1 MGDTVLPA
9 AGQAQDSRSW
19 QVWGIAKQELLYL
32 CWALMEIALLTPV
45 ALIFMG
51 WARFWPPG
59 QVALWLLLLMLLPF
73 TLVRFLSA
81 LQMARKYQW
90 RVVLVVLLLTLFST
104 WRLLLFNHL
113 TFLDF
118 SWLADLFTNIG
129 EASSLWARTLILFL
143 LVLLTW
149 WRGLRL
155 VRLHPDLHRAG
166 NRLRA
171 GVLIFVP
178 VALMP
183 HSGGGPW
190 GFMPFV
196 LLYFLAGLT
205 AVSLIRAEQVERE
218 RSGFAASL
226 SPRWV
231 GTIFATSLLVVAAAA
246 VLAALLSGETL
257 ALLLQWL
264 SPVRMTILATAAV
277 ALGTA
282 FFLASPLFAIFD
294 LFLTL
299 LTNLLNT
306 FFTGLSANLGFDVQ
320 TNLEGFDNLLPT
332 EEEAA
337 DIIGFTIPAEV
348 TRVFTILIM
357 LAVVL
362 LLVTIVTRRFR
373 QPTLTEH
380 SAGPVRAAGG
390 SALPGEGI
398 GQRLLQRLGIL
409 RRWRTAASIR
419 QLYQAM
425 CTAAASAGYSRS
437 PSETPYEYLAA
448 LAELWPGNRA
458 DARLITE
465 AYIKVRY
472 GEVPETEAELQA
484 IRQAWRRLEAAQ
496 PAELQAR
503 NN

>member
-1 MGDTVLPA
+1 M
-9 AGQAQDSRSW
+9 
-19 QVWGIAKQELLYL
+19 Y
-32 CWALMEIALLTPV
+32 
-45 ALIFMG
+45 
-51 WARFWPPG
+51 
-59 QVALWLLLLMLLPF
+59 
-73 TLVRFLSA
+73 
-81 LQMARKYQW
+81 
-90 RVVLVVLLLTLFST
+90 
-104 WRLLLFNHL
+104 
-113 TFLDF
+113 
-118 SWLADLFTNIG
+118 
-129 EASSLWARTLILFL
+129 
-143 LVLLTW
+143 
-149 WRGLRL
+149 
-155 VRLHPDLHRAG
+155 
-166 NRLRA
+166 
-171 GVLIFVP
+171 
-178 VALMP
+178 
-183 HSGGGPW
+183 
-190 GFMPFV
+190 
-196 LLYFLAGLT
+196 
-205 AVSLIRAEQVERE
+205 
-218 RSGFAASL
+218 
-226 SPRWV
+226 
-231 GTIFATSLLVVAAAA
+231 
-246 VLAALLSGETL
+246 
-257 ALLLQWL
+257 
-264 SPVRMTILATAAV
+264 
-277 ALGTA
+277 
-282 FFLASPLFAIFD
+282 
-294 LFLTL
+294 
-299 LTNLLNT
+299 
-306 FFTGLSANLGFDVQ
+306 Q